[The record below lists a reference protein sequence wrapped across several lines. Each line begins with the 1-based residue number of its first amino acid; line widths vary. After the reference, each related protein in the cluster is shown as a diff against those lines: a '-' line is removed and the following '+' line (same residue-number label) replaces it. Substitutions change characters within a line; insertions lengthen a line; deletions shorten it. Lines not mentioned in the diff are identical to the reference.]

1 MTLDDE
7 DIEQIARRVAELIAS
22 THAHPSPR
30 YVDATDLAQMLDVDR
45 EWVYEHARRLG
56 AIRLGGPSGR
66 LRFDVRQIAE
76 ALSPPDSPTKPAR
89 RATPRRRSARAERTE
104 VIQYER

>member
-1 MTLDDE
+1 MTLDHE
-7 DIEQIARRVAELIAS
+7 DIEQIARRVTELIGS
-22 THAHPSPR
+22 SHAPR
-30 YVDATDLAQMLDVDR
+30 YVDATDLAQILGVDR

-66 LRFDVRQIAE
+66 LRFDVRQVTE
-76 ALSPPDSPTKPAR
+76 ALAGPDSTAR
-89 RATPRRRSARAERTE
+89 PMRRTSRTSSRQRGSRADKTG

>member
-1 MTLDDE
+1 MTLDHE
-7 DIEQIARRVAELIAS
+7 DIEQIARRVAELIAA
-22 THAHPSPR
+22 THANPAPR
-30 YVDATDLAQMLDVDR
+30 YVDATDLAHMLDVDR

-66 LRFDVRQIAE
+66 LRFDVRQVAE
-76 ALSPPDSPTKPAR
+76 ALSPPDSAAKPVR
-89 RATPRRRSARAERTE
+89 RAPSRRRSTRAEKTE

>member
-7 DIEQIARRVAELIAS
+7 DIEQIARRVAALIAS
-22 THAHPSPR
+22 THAHTAPR

-56 AIRLGGPSGR
+56 TIRLGGPRGR
-66 LRFDVRQIAE
+66 LRFDVRQLAE
-76 ALSPPDSPTKPAR
+76 VLSPTDVVAKPKRGA
-89 RATPRRRSARAERTE
+89 PSRRRSARAERTG